1 MAPAAAQKTVCG
13 KSLGQFTPSAI
24 KAGAH
29 LRICTIL
36 LDTHDDRSVSQGCVC
51 VCPYVWLQSIFVPA
65 ACALNL
71 VERECAT
78 FQHSP

>member
-36 LDTHDDRSVSQGCVC
+36 LDTHMMTDQCHRGACVC
-51 VCPYVWLQSIFVPA
+51 ARMFGCSLFLSQRRV
-65 ACALNL
+65 
-71 VERECAT
+71 
-78 FQHSP
+78 H